1 MLFLVDIETV
11 DQQRLRL
18 ARHAPARTADDEI
31 QDGPILQIQIKMPQK
46 VDFRH
51 VVRFRKTRPVR
62 QRLSMPPSAAMSRP
76 VGLNR
81 SSRRNHTP
89 REDQLQQETL
99 RMRNRI
105 ERVIGHL
112 KTNRAL
118 ATRYDQLA
126 ESFVGMLY
134 LAAARYWIKFVHA
147 V

>member
-1 MLFLVDIETV
+1 
-11 DQQRLRL
+11 
-18 ARHAPARTADDEI
+18 
-31 QDGPILQIQIKMPQK
+31 
-46 VDFRH
+46 
-51 VVRFRKTRPVR
+51 
-62 QRLSMPPSAAMSRP
+62 MPPSAAMSRP

-118 ATRYDQLA
+118 ATRYDLLA